1 MLPFSRFFI
10 LFILFSLASPHVTA
24 ANTSRDKP
32 APRII
37 SLAPHITEL
46 VYAAG
51 GGESLVGVSA
61 YSDYPEMAQNLTI
74 VGDAFRIDLEQL
86 LLLDADAVIYWHGN
100 TSLTVMQQLEKHGF
114 KLIPVEINNLSD
126 IAISLRKIAEYLS
139 LPEPESAKL
148 LEAKLNKL
156 KQTIRP
162 SQRAF
167 IQLSEQPIYT
177 VSGTHWMSEAASL
190 CGLSNIFPTL
200 ATTAATVSKEAVIV
214 ANPQVIIRT
223 QELTDHSPLLQW
235 PQIDAIKYNRI
246 VTLNPNT
253 FSRPTPRITQAI
265 DDLCRQVDQFSGDF
279 IELESN

>member
-10 LFILFSLASPHVTA
+10 LFILFSLASPLVTA